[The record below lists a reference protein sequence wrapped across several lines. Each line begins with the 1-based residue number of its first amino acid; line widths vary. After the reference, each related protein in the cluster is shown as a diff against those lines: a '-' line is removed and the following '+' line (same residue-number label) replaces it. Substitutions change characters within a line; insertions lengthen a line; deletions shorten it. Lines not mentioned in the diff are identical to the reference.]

1 MKAAQPAARWLP
13 DFLLLSLLWGSS
25 FLFLQKV
32 SYAMGA
38 LPTSWMRVSIA
49 ALCLLPLVLLKQQ
62 GDILWRHRRELLL
75 VGVFNSGLPF
85 SLYAYA
91 LLSITTGLSSIL
103 NTMAPLFGALI
114 AWLVFKEQLTR
125 WRTLGMVL
133 GFFGAALLALEAPGG
148 VSFKPGG
155 SGLAIACCLLGGLSY
170 GISGNYTQRYLQH
183 IPPMVLA
190 TGSQMG
196 ASIALLLPAIWLWPG
211 HAPDLPTWGALF
223 VSAAL
228 CTGLAYVLFF
238 RLIAQL
244 GSSGAMTVT
253 YVAPVFASVIG
264 VVVLDEKITG
274 WMLGC
279 AAIVLVGTALA
290 TGLLPLKK
298 ASVSA
303 R

>member
-1 MKAAQPAARWLP
+1 
-13 DFLLLSLLWGSS
+13 
-25 FLFLQKV
+25 
-32 SYAMGA
+32 
-38 LPTSWMRVSIA
+38 
-49 ALCLLPLVLLKQQ
+49 
-62 GDILWRHRRELLL
+62 
-75 VGVFNSGLPF
+75 
-85 SLYAYA
+85 

-133 GFFGAALLALEAPGG
+133 GFLGAALLALEAPGG

-196 ASIALLLPAIWLWPG
+196 ASIALLLPALWLWPG

-264 VVVLDEKITG
+264 MVVLDEKITG

>member
-1 MKAAQPAARWLP
+1 M
-13 DFLLLSLLWGSS
+13 LLSLLWGSS

-32 SYAMGA
+32 SHAMGA

-49 ALCLLPLVLLKQQ
+49 ALCLLPVVLIRQQ
-62 GDILWRHRRELLL
+62 GAMLWQNWRQLLL
-75 VGVFNSGLPF
+75 VGLFNSGLPF

-91 LLSITTGLSSIL
+91 LLSISTGLSSIL
-103 NTMAPLFGALI
+103 NTLAPLFGALI
-114 AWLVFKEQLTR
+114 AWLVYKEQLTR
-125 WRTLGMVL
+125 WRTLGMFL
-133 GFFGAALLALEAPGG
+133 GFLGATLLALETPGG

-155 SGLAIACCLLGGLSY
+155 AGLAIVCCLLGGLSY

-190 TGSQMG
+190 TGSQIG
-196 ASIALLLPAIWLWPG
+196 ASVALMLPALWLWPG
-211 HAPDLPTWGALF
+211 HAPDLPTWGALL

-238 RLIAQL
+238 RLIKQL

-253 YVAPVFASVIG
+253 YVAPVFASLIG
-264 VVVLDEKITG
+264 VVVLNEKFTG
-274 WMLGC
+274 WMLWC
-279 AAIVLVGTALA
+279 AAVVLAGTALA
-290 TGLLPLKK
+290 TGLLPLQKQ
-298 ASVSA
+298 AVND